1 MGRGPDVLIVA
12 EKRSVAQAIA
22 RYLGGTYSSFKVSG
36 VPAYRFKYGG
46 AGAVS
51 LGLSGHILDFD
62 FPQEMNR
69 WGAVDPA
76 RLFDEVLVLT
86 PRPEALKYIYALR
99 SLARGQD
106 LVYLALDAD
115 PEGEAIAYET
125 ALQVRAV
132 NPTAQF
138 KRVRFSAVTKAE
150 ITRAFKAPTD
160 LDLRVVEKVF
170 ARMASD
176 LTIGAAF
183 TRLLTLSVRRED
195 SAALPFGR
203 FLSYGPCQTPVLG
216 LVVSRELERL
226 SFKPEEYFVV
236 RALVGV
242 GGEGVEMRSKP
253 FKLREDAEAAL
264 AAARKAEGRVAEARY
279 ERAEV
284 RPPVP
289 LETVELERRASRW
302 LNIRA
307 KATLDIAEELYRLG
321 YISYPRTETTIYP
334 PTLDLREVLEELRRT
349 QFGEYAEALLGRP
362 LTPTRGRSYDGAHPP
377 IHPTK
382 GAERG
387 EIEAR
392 LGARGWRIYE
402 LVVRHFLATLSPPA
416 VVERQRI
423 AAAFGPLVLEAEG
436 RKVISRGYWAIY
448 PYEEEEEEPLPRVES
463 GDPAQLL
470 SAKIERRQT
479 EPPPRMSESELLRLM
494 RRYGIGTDATMQDHI
509 HTNVSRGYMKIA
521 GGKCVP
527 TPLGMSLATALM
539 RHAKPIIDPEVRSKM
554 EAALQEVAAG
564 RADPSKVVS
573 AIREEFKKYYKYLEV
588 KRPEIAGE
596 LVKAL
601 REGGAGKNNNTDPRR
616 SRGAG

>member
-1 MGRGPDVLIVA
+1 MLIVA

-22 RYLGGTYSSFKVSG
+22 KYLGGTYSSFKVSG
-36 VPAYRFKYGG
+36 VSAYRFRYDG
-46 AGAVS
+46 ASAVS

-76 RLFDEVLVLT
+76 RLFDEAVVLT
-86 PRPEALKYIYALR
+86 PRPETLKYLYALR

-106 LVYLALDAD
+106 VVYLALDAD
-115 PEGEAIAYET
+115 SEGEAIAYEVV
-125 ALQVRAV
+125 LQVRVV
-132 NPTAQF
+132 NPAARF
-138 KRVRFSAVTKAE
+138 KRVRFNAVTKAE
-150 ITRAFKAPTD
+150 ITRAFARPVD
-160 LDLRVVEKVF
+160 LDLKVVEKVF

-195 SAALPFGR
+195 SSALPFGK

-226 SFKPEEYFVV
+226 NFKPEEYFVV
-236 RALVGV
+236 RAVVGT
-242 GGEGVEMRSKP
+242 GGEEVEMRSKP
-253 FKLREDAEAAL
+253 FKRREEAEAAL
-264 AAARKAEGRVAEARY
+264 AAARKAEGKIAEARY
-279 ERAEV
+279 EKAEV

-307 KATLDIAEELYRLG
+307 KAALDIAEELYRLG

-334 PTLDLREVLEELRRT
+334 PTLDLKAILEELRGT
-349 QFGEYAEALLGRP
+349 PFGQYAEDLLRRP
-362 LTPTRGRSYDGAHPP
+362 LTPTRGRSDDGAHPP

-382 GAERG
+382 GAGRG

-392 LGARGWRIYE
+392 LGPRGWKIYE

-436 RKVISRGYWAIY
+436 RKVISKGYWSVY
-448 PYEEEEEEPLPRVES
+448 PYEEEEEEPLPYVKR
-463 GDPAQLL
+463 GDPAELL
-470 SAKIERRQT
+470 SAKIERRLT
-479 EPPPRMSESELLRLM
+479 EPPPRMTESELLRLM
-494 RRYGIGTDATMQDHI
+494 RKYGIGTDATMQDHI
-509 HTNVSRGYMKIA
+509 HTNVLRGYMRIA
-521 GGKCVP
+521 GGKCIP

-539 RHAKPIIDPEVRSKM
+539 KHARPIIDPEVRSKM
-554 EAALQEVAAG
+554 EAALQEIAAG
-564 RADPSKVVS
+564 RMDPSKVVA
-573 AIREEFKKYYKYLEV
+573 AIREEFKKYYRSLED
-588 KRPEIAGE
+588 KKAEIAGE

-601 REGGAGKNNNTDPRR
+601 KEGLDRKQ
-616 SRGAG
+616 